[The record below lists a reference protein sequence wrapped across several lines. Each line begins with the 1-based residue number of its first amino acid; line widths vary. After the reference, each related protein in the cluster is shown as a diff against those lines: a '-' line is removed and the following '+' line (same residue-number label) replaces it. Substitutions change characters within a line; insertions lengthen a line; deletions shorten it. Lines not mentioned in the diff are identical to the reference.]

1 MVLSEDWV
9 LSSQFEVPVEF
20 YKCKKEQNDKEKKTS
35 GRLLIKLS
43 KPKVN
48 FFYI

>member
-20 YKCKKEQNDKEKKTS
+20 YKCKKEQNDKEKK
-35 GRLLIKLS
+35 
-43 KPKVN
+43 KPQED
-48 FFYI
+48 YL